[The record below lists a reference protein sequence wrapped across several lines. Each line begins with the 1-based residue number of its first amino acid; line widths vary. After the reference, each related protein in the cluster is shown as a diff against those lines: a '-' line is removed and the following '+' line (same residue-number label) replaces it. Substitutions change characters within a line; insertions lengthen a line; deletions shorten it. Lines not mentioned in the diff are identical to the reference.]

1 MSHFKKALDLLECQ
15 RIAYGDMLQLG
26 MEQKSCIANDDV
38 SGLDAAFRG
47 MHHAMV
53 EIELRQAE
61 MPELSEGQRGDR
73 AFLDSRVSVRQIIMR
88 VEEIRKLNERALEML
103 RDRTKRDLGKL
114 GQGRRATKGYKNVRV
129 RESRF
134 LDSLR

>member
-1 MSHFKKALDLLECQ
+1 MKRALDLLEHQ

-26 MEQKSCIANDDV
+26 LEQKSCIENEDLP
-38 SGLDAAFRG
+38 GLESAFRG
-47 MHHAMV
+47 MHHGMV

-61 MPELSEGQRGDR
+61 MQDLTDGERGDR
-73 AFLDSRVSVRQIIMR
+73 ALLDSRASVKQIITE
-88 VEEIRKLNERALEML
+88 VEEIRKLNERALHIL
-103 RDRTKRDLGKL
+103 LDRTKRDLGRL
-114 GQGRRATKGYKNVRV
+114 GQGRRAAKGYTNVRV

>member
-1 MSHFKKALDLLECQ
+1 MAELKQALDLLERQ

-26 MEQKSCIANDDV
+26 VAQKSCIENEDL
-38 SGLDAAFRG
+38 SGLESAFQG

-61 MPELSEGQRGDR
+61 MPFLTDAEKDDR
-73 AFLDSRVSVRQIIMR
+73 ALLDSRSSVTQVLME
-88 VEEIRKLNERALEML
+88 VEEIRKLNERALHILLE
-103 RDRTKRDLGKL
+103 RTKRDLGKL
-114 GQGRRATKGYKNVRV
+114 GQGRLAARGYTNVRV

>member
-1 MSHFKKALDLLECQ
+1 MAELKRALDLLERQ

-26 MEQKSCIANDDV
+26 LEQKSFIENEDLP
-38 SGLDAAFRG
+38 GLESAFRG

-61 MPELSEGQRGDR
+61 MPDLKEGERGDR
-73 AFLDSRVSVRQIIMR
+73 ALLDSKASVKQIIIK
-88 VEEIRKLNERALEML
+88 VEEIRNLNERALYIL
-103 RDRTKRDLGKL
+103 LDRTKRDLGRL
-114 GQGRRATKGYKNVRV
+114 GQGRRAAKGYTNVRV

-134 LDSLR
+134 LDSRR